1 MSSNMEGNQ
10 YSYLSKADLDELL
23 KDDPL
28 GLNALT
34 VSLLAGQGEHGEAS
48 QADAA
53 AALASAP
60 EPVPDLGP
68 ARDGLLAQVARL
80 EARVLSVPA
89 ESPER
94 AAIVEDACAVLE
106 LLRDRLSVQI
116 DELEPQVRVK
126 KEETPSP
133 MKEETPSPMKE
144 ESPSPMKEESSSPR

>member
-10 YSYLSKADLDELL
+10 YSYLSKAELDELL
-23 KDDPL
+23 KDDPF

-34 VSLLAGQGEHGEAS
+34 VSLLAGQGEQGEAT

-60 EPVPDLGP
+60 EPLPDLGP

-94 AAIVEDACAVLE
+94 AAIVEDARAVLE
-106 LLRDRLSVQI
+106 HLRDRLSDEI
-116 DELEPQVRVK
+116 DALQPQVRRIK
-126 KEETPSP
+126 KEESDSP
-133 MKEETPSPMKE
+133 KQEKF
-144 ESPSPMKEESSSPR
+144 SSPR